1 MVKGKYKS
9 GCNSLMTLILPSQSI
24 QKYIFEK
31 PMNIITQT
39 PRLLI
44 RELTTEDEELLL
56 TIDEDDRL
64 TQYVKKRTPQ
74 ESKQVFKDT
83 LKEYKNGSGLG
94 RWGIFH
100 IADNDFIGVCAL
112 KPSDYD
118 KSRIEL
124 GYRLHLKYWGQGIA
138 TELAGALIN
147 YGLNK
152 VGLKEVC
159 AVTHPQN
166 AASQRVLIKAGFAQE
181 GVVFWYGEEV
191 PFFRVENKFS
201 QF

>member
-1 MVKGKYKS
+1 
-9 GCNSLMTLILPSQSI
+9 
-24 QKYIFEK
+24 
-31 PMNIITQT
+31 MNIITQT

-44 RELTTEDEELLL
+44 REFTAGDEELV
-56 TIDEDDRL
+56 TAIDADDRL

-83 LKEYKNGSGLG
+83 LKEYQNGSGLG
-94 RWGIFH
+94 RWGIFN

-138 TELAGALIN
+138 TELAEALIS
-147 YGLNK
+147 YGFNDI
-152 VGLKEVC
+152 GLKEIC

-166 AASQRVLIKAGFAQE
+166 AASQRVLIKAGFVRE
-181 GVVFWYGEEV
+181 GIVFWYGEDV
-191 PFFRVENKFS
+191 PFFRVKNPTQPSPEGRA
-201 QF
+201 